1 MNHFVSEIVVS
12 KLRIL
17 LRSKAENVINMAAV
31 KDFNFESVDIVIMDN
46 ADLYMN
52 RGIYLKAR
60 ESHALVFISMKSY
73 CGLDPGNSGEYKIDY
88 EKDTNTI
95 RLRRLGV

>member
-1 MNHFVSEIVVS
+1 
-12 KLRIL
+12 
-17 LRSKAENVINMAAV
+17 MAAV

-60 ESHALVFISMKSY
+60 GSHALVFISMKSY